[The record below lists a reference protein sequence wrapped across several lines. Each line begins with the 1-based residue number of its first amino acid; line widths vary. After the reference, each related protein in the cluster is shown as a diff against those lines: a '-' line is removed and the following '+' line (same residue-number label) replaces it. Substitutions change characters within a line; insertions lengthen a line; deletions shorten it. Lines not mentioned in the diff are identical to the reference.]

1 MVSSGKKNYKF
12 FTDYEDDDDD
22 NKYNA
27 CKNERLIKKL

>member
-12 FTDYEDDDDD
+12 FIDYEDDDD

-27 CKNERLIKKL
+27 CKKERLIKKL